1 MKLDIWVVWIITVTE
16 WDEGCT
22 LTWEFGGETDVT
34 DGLNIYPSKLL
45 WLCQRFSSI
54 FFSFFCRTES
64 LVEPV
69 YVRWISVS
77 GSCFCPHFLFLL
89 KQSLQS
95 LTNRGMHKCFIRTSK
110 AGCFFF
116 PDPTV
121 EQRIMGKISVS
132 GCYLATLSR
141 REWQTRMLALSGP
154 RQLEQAISQ
163 AGPNEEAGIKG
174 VEMGRQRLIPSL
186 VRAQWE
192 GAYMAKPGDWK
203 ALSSSSGTHII
214 NWKMW
219 SLLHLTSFSIITHTF
234 PQLMNSSSSSP
245 TNVC

>member
-1 MKLDIWVVWIITVTE
+1 MIMLEVFFYFFFLLLQNRK
-16 WDEGCT
+16 
-22 LTWEFGGETDVT
+22 FGGA
-34 DGLNIYPSKLL
+34 GLCKVNKCL
-45 WLCQRFSSI
+45 WK
-54 FFSFFCRTES
+54 
-64 LVEPV
+64 
-69 YVRWISVS
+69 
-77 GSCFCPHFLFLL
+77 LFLPTFL
-89 KQSLQS
+89 VPTKNS
-95 LTNRGMHKCFIRTSK
+95 SK
-110 AGCFFF
+110 AYSHSQTEACINVSYAPARQDVFFF

-192 GAYMAKPGDWK
+192 GAYMAKPGD
-203 ALSSSSGTHII
+203 
-214 NWKMW
+214 
-219 SLLHLTSFSIITHTF
+219 
-234 PQLMNSSSSSP
+234 
-245 TNVC
+245 